1 MPVCEKTD
9 GGAVKLTG
17 TSHAKLGMWH
27 FCLLTVSVNTLMN
40 LLWAYPRHKENYSD
54 GHMAVFLLVLI
65 LLWLML
71 RLTGLPL
78 NYTAAK

>member
-17 TSHAKLGMWH
+17 ACICKAWDVAFLS
-27 FCLLTVSVNTLMN
+27 LTVSLNSLMN
-40 LLWAYPRHKENYSD
+40 LLWAYRRHKENYSD
-54 GHMAVFLLVLI
+54 GSVFACVDLAVADG
-65 LLWLML
+65 

>member
-17 TSHAKLGMWH
+17 TCTCKAWDVAFLS
-27 FCLLTVSVNTLMN
+27 LTVSLNTLMN
-40 LLWAYPRHKENYSD
+40 LLWAYPRRKENYSD

-65 LLWLML
+65 LLWLMEGSL
-71 RLTGLPL
+71 DCH
-78 NYTAAK
+78 